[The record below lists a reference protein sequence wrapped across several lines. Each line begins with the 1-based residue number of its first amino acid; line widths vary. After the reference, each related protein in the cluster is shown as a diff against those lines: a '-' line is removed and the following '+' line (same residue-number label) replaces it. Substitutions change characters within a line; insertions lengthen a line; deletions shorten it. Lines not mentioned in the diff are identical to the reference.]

1 MTTTVLRAVRLVEN
15 KIDKFRDDHQTI
27 CHVCEAIDE
36 VLRFSFFLLG
46 PILLPFIIMYME
58 ARFQGENYA
67 LAKETYTKFF
77 IFYANDWSY
86 DGWKPRCNARL
97 KGYRQMEERIRKI
110 KIDKDS
116 FTEVYEISVLV
127 SIFIISVGAVSGW

>member
-1 MTTTVLRAVRLVEN
+1 
-15 KIDKFRDDHQTI
+15 
-27 CHVCEAIDE
+27 
-36 VLRFSFFLLG
+36 
-46 PILLPFIIMYME
+46 
-58 ARFQGENYA
+58 
-67 LAKETYTKFF
+67 LAKETHAEFF
-77 IFYANDWSY
+77 IFYVNDWSY
-86 DGWKPRCNARL
+86 DGWKPWCNARY